1 MYDNLSGVATLQESR
16 GGDDEARSNGTGLE
30 AHTGVRTGP
39 HMRQIIRMLA
49 VVAACAVAVQ
59 GARAGLHHVRGTVR
73 PIRSVQK
80 EVVEDFSFPTP
91 DFNLSKPSLY
101 LKELANLTNPLNLTS
116 QFNFTLPQLQRLK
129 DLVEDK
135 HFNLT
140 NPFDFTKPSNF
151 TPPQVQNL
159 KNLSIFLPSFV
170 DLEHEYYDSGK
181 VIMRSW
187 SWPSC
192 DKDHMDQCSVMAVH
206 GCCCKPGFAYV
217 EGNAGA
223 HMAKGAAAGAA
234 AGGLV
239 TGALLGGDVGAST
252 ASGAAS
258 GALGGVV
265 QYLLESGK
273 CNPKE
278 HLSKSVQS
286 HLS

>member
-1 MYDNLSGVATLQESR
+1 MAPGWKLTREFGQAPTCVKSFGCLQSWQLVQWLCR
-16 GGDDEARSNGTGLE
+16 VLVLACTMFAARSDPFV
-30 AHTGVRTGP
+30 AC
-39 HMRQIIRMLA
+39 RQRWWETS
-49 VVAACAVAVQ
+49 
-59 GARAGLHHVRGTVR
+59 R
-73 PIRSVQK
+73 
-80 EVVEDFSFPTP
+80 FPTP

-101 LKELANLTNPLNLTS
+101 FKELANLAKPLNLTS